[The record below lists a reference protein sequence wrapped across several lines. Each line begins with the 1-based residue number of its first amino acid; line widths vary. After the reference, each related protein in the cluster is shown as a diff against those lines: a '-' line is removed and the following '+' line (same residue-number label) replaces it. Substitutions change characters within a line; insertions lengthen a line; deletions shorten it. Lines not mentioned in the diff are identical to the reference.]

1 MEDGVK
7 LELPGNVAARP
18 PEPGDLGAVIEVV
31 AASELAATGVTD
43 VSLEDI
49 RSDWQRPSFDL
60 AKDAFVVT
68 DGGRLVAYA
77 EVFAGRAWVHVHPDS
92 RGRRIGAAL
101 LRWSETRARDLGTQK
116 LGQTV
121 SDDDPA
127 AAELLVS
134 NGYAVR
140 WHTWVFQKALDE
152 ELAEPTLPAGVT
164 LRTFEPGRDDRATF
178 ELIDTAFSDWPDRDP
193 SMGFED
199 YAASY
204 LRREDFDPGLTFLL
218 EDAGELVGVSM
229 CLVYD
234 GEGWIQQLAVK
245 RSHRGRGLGGA
256 LLRISFREFYRR
268 GLRTAGLSTESRTG
282 ARGVYEHA
290 GMRVIRSY
298 TRYSKD
304 LSAA

>member
-1 MEDGVK
+1 MK

-18 PEPGDLGAVIEVV
+18 PEPRDLGAVIEVI
-31 AASELAATGVTD
+31 AASELTDTGVVD
-43 VSLEDI
+43 VTLEDV

-60 AKDAFVVT
+60 ANDAVVVT
-68 DGGRLVAYA
+68 GDGRVLAYA
-77 EVFAGRAWVHVHPDS
+77 EVFEGRAWVRVHPDAHG
-92 RGRRIGAAL
+92 RGIGAAL
-101 LRWSETRARDLGTQK
+101 LRWTEERARALASGSGK

-121 SDDDPA
+121 SDDEPA
-127 AAELLVS
+127 AAALLVS

-140 WHTWVFQKALDE
+140 WHTWVFQKTLGE
-152 ELAEPTLPAGVT
+152 EPAEPSLPAGVT

-193 SMGFED
+193 SMRFED

-218 EDAGELVGVSM
+218 EDEGELVGAAM
-229 CLVYD
+229 CFVYN
-234 GEGWIQQLAVK
+234 GEGWVQQLAVK

-256 LLRISFREFYRR
+256 LLRISFREFFRR

-282 ARGVYEHA
+282 ARGVYEHV

-304 LSAA
+304 L

>member
-1 MEDGVK
+1 MK
-7 LELPGNVAARP
+7 LELPGKVAARP
-18 PEPGDLGAVIEVV
+18 PEPGDLDSVIEVV
-31 AASELAATGVTD
+31 AASELAATGVAD
-43 VSLEDI
+43 VTLDDV

-60 AKDAFVVT
+60 ANDAVVVT
-68 DGGRLVAYA
+68 DGGRVVAYA
-77 EVFAGRAWVHVHPDS
+77 EVFAGRAWVHVHPEA
-92 RGRRIGAAL
+92 RGRGIGAAL
-101 LRWSETRARDLGTQK
+101 LRWTETRARELGSEK

-121 SDDDPA
+121 SDDEPA
-127 AAELLVS
+127 AAALLVS

-152 ELAEPTLPAGVT
+152 ELSEPTLPAGVT
-164 LRTFEPGRDDRATF
+164 LRTFEPGPDDRATF

-204 LRREDFDPGLTFLL
+204 LRRDDFDPGLTFLL
-218 EDAGELVGVSM
+218 EYAGELVGVAM

-256 LLRISFREFYRR
+256 LLQVSFREFYRR

-282 ARGVYEHA
+282 ARGVYEHV

-304 LSAA
+304 L